1 MGARSWLRPYLIFLC
16 MCVPILAA
24 PREGFPQSPSDLGV
38 AQGNNVLNMYG
49 TKSGIT
55 NNISNPLTSSNT
67 PMTTVDGSVS
77 FSGQIQCP
85 NSQKFM
91 EVLIQPG
98 TTGDIDTFIVS
109 QDTTFSG
116 TLNYTYEVPFP
127 VSGLCANGVIACA
140 PGTWTNCQTYQW
152 TSNGSGQV
160 SLAVAPLTALGG
172 CFCVNNSCGANLVFD
187 NTQTIMNVIG
197 GGVASAIQKNDSR
210 YAISNVVIDGMDATY
225 YGQNSGGCVAPSS
238 MPANAE
244 EYYYNP
250 GTMSSDATAEAAA
263 ESASP
268 TSVYSTLATSDAA
281 GNYQTATCTVTR
293 GDTIAW
299 DTNDDCFMEYG
310 VSDQCSLL
318 ESNPNC
324 RLRGETIDGVTT
336 VENYMATGLEPLSSC
351 RTLSD
356 TISASCSYSCPAGM
370 SIPCTGSPPMCMV
383 NGTAV
388 ACAIINP
395 IESAVRTCGSTLNG
409 SVTNSNVVA
418 LNCATFTFQ
427 PGFTVTGSASGHDP
441 RHSGVYCYDTSD
453 GSCFGWGGVNN
464 ALFCVTGLKVTCSGA
479 YAGLQLQQVYQV
491 GGTELDI
498 ISYGCAG
505 HFCAGALASFVFA
518 ADQCPIPGGSGCVG
532 NPGFC
537 NKSCSDTDCEPWW
550 TKTRTY
556 TCTTNGYDFSAI
568 QKRASTIK
576 QSVQDNTSSM
586 SYNDYLLSG
595 SGWANTGSSYDTS
608 GVYRGNMAT
617 CQQACKTVANV
628 DNSATNVAYK
638 KSDVSLDTTTP
649 QFYYHACTSAGC
661 PAGPGETIVTDCQ
674 CIDDFAEA
682 AVIMQTLRKG
692 AQDIICSDGTAI
704 GLQ

>member
-1 MGARSWLRPYLIFLC
+1 